1 LRATRKH
8 LEDSVVLQSS
18 PVPKAP
24 EQTARVDAAA
34 PIAPS
39 RLVGAL
45 GDKRLLSVASVLV
58 VLAIWQWGAGHV
70 SGFLLPAPAD
80 VLARF
85 ALVFLM
91 CVFDVLVI
99 MIAGAR
105 DVRTSLIDVG
115 RAFCASHGTRLR
127 LIVLPALLPFLF
139 AALRVGS
146 ARAINGMIT
155 AELFFAAV
163 N

>member
-1 LRATRKH
+1 MRCRSQGLRATRKH

-85 ALVFLM
+85 LDPQWLSRLLNAFAQSLV
-91 CVFDVLVI
+91 
-99 MIAGAR
+99 
-105 DVRTSLIDVG
+105 
-115 RAFCASHGTRLR
+115 
-127 LIVLPALLPFLF
+127 
-139 AALRVGS
+139 
-146 ARAINGMIT
+146 
-155 AELFFAAV
+155 
-163 N
+163 